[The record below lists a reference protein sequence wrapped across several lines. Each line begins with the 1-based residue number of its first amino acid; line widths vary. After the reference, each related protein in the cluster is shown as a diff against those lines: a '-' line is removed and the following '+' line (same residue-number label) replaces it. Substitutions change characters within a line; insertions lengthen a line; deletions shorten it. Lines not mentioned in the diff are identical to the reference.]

1 MHQDYA
7 ILKRQDNID
16 AYFKD
21 IEKIYVSN
29 GWGSSYP
36 EGLLRQMFSA
46 SYYLLATTTSGAVGF
61 LRGFTDGAM
70 VTHLSEIVVDP
81 GLQRRGIGR
90 LLMQKFLQDIGHTT
104 IYAEALNP
112 QAALLCSGMGLRV
125 PEPEG
130 VFKKKSPADGG
141 KPMVSPYRIAGHGGC
156 CAWELNRMA
165 VLARRQPVRVA

>member
-1 MHQDYA
+1 MHMHQDYA

-46 SYYLLATTTSGAVGF
+46 SYYLLATTTGSAVGF

-90 LLMQKFLQDIGHTT
+90 LLMQEFLQDVGHTT

-112 QAALLCSGMGLRV
+112 QAALLLEQHGFGESRGLKVYSR
-125 PEPEG
+125 
-130 VFKKKSPADGG
+130 KSERG
-141 KPMVSPYRIAGHGGC
+141 
-156 CAWELNRMA
+156 
-165 VLARRQPVRVA
+165 